1 MNREVAGRMTRITPL
16 VPIGTTTTRTIAT
29 TILAYGWPCAPR
41 AHTNGVNRPYRV
53 RLKNAQ

>member
-1 MNREVAGRMTRITPL
+1 MNREVAGRMTRITLL
-16 VPIGTTTTRTIAT
+16 VRIGTTTTRTTVT
-29 TILAYGWPCAPR
+29 TIWACVWFRVPR